1 MVWTHPKS
9 GRHQMALT
17 SGGWVSPGKG
27 NRGRRGVR
35 RTGKEQRRFTQKNGD
50 WETEDV
56 NYMNKHTYVLTH
68 IYKKHTHTHI
78 HRNTYT
84 YMHACIRTY
93 VHAYMHACNRL
104 IWSVPLNL
112 EPAMIACRSSSERMS
127 KSQCRT

>member
-9 GRHQMALT
+9 GRHQMVLT

-56 NYMNKHTYVLTH
+56 TYIQTHTYIETH
-68 IYKKHTHTHI
+68 IYTC
-78 HRNTYT
+78 
-84 YMHACIRTY
+84 MHA
-93 VHAYMHACNRL
+93 
-104 IWSVPLNL
+104 
-112 EPAMIACRSSSERMS
+112 IASYGVSHL
-127 KSQCRT
+127 TWNPP